1 MVKFQLI
8 AQLFL
13 LILMV
18 KMITFVVKTRR
29 GITKCCILSLLRI
42 KTLMMMI
49 LPKVMKN
56 HSIFLFLP
64 PLPITLFFQVLVLRP
79 PLKLNLAH
87 SFADFAFPLYF
98 AIPMHSPLSSFIVPL
113 PVVLL
118 GPYGGQYSQL
128 GKAITKLSILDAHH
142 FCLVSLS
149 PFCPQIHWFSYGFT
163 SPSCGL
169 TL

>member
-1 MVKFQLI
+1 
-8 AQLFL
+8 
-13 LILMV
+13 
-18 KMITFVVKTRR
+18 
-29 GITKCCILSLLRI
+29 
-42 KTLMMMI
+42 
-49 LPKVMKN
+49 
-56 HSIFLFLP
+56 
-64 PLPITLFFQVLVLRP
+64 
-79 PLKLNLAH
+79 LNLAH

-169 TL
+169 TLWCRSSWDPYWWGLALLHAHPLWA